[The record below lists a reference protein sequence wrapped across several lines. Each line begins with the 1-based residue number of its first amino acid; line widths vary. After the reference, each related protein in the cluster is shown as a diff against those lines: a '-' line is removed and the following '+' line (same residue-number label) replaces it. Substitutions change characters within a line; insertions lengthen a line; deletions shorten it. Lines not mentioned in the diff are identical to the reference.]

1 MPLRVHVLSPG
12 DKDAVH
18 WFLEDKID
26 TRSSNYLEDAATEIQ
41 LQGLELDY
49 TCLLWDADMRYED
62 GEWHFYRFN
71 GRTEWREVL
80 DNSESRHE
88 QIKYMLNAYRVLLT
102 RARKGM
108 VLCVPEGNSHVTP
121 NGFPEDRTRLPEFYD
136 GTYEYLKGLGVEEI
150 D

>member
-1 MPLRVHVLSPG
+1 
-12 DKDAVH
+12 
-18 WFLEDKID
+18 
-26 TRSSNYLEDAATEIQ
+26 
-41 LQGLELDY
+41 
-49 TCLLWDADMRYED
+49 MRYED
-62 GEWHFYRFN
+62 GEWLFYRFN

-108 VLCVPEGNSHVTP
+108 VLCVPEGNSHVTSS
-121 NGFPEDRTRLPEFYD
+121 GFPEDGTRLPEFYD